1 VSSENGVSF
10 ILLEMGY
17 KPMVVPLNYSISNP
31 KVI

>member
-10 ILLEMGY
+10 ILSEMEY
-17 KPMVVPLNYSISNP
+17 KPMVVLLNYSISNP